1 MEVSGTP
8 LDLHVGFDH
17 ERMAERR
24 RGFINNF
31 GVTGALKRDEDDT
44 VQSNDVYAQAEWR
57 LFAKTLLM
65 AGVRHSR
72 VRFKSEDFF
81 IAGGNPDDSGG
92 VRYARTSPVA
102 GLSYEV
108 SPRVNVYVNAGK
120 GFETP
125 TFAELAYRPDG
136 SPGLNFALRPSVSWH
151 REAGVKVLTGETGRL
166 SLALFRIDVKDEI
179 VVNSAV
185 GGRTTFRNAARTER
199 KGAELGWQ
207 GRFGKGWEAAVAYTY
222 LSAEFSQPFASGTP
236 PVPVAAGNRL
246 PGVPSTV
253 LYGELVWRHAASGF
267 HAGAELRHNA
277 RVYVDDQNSES
288 AASYTVVNVRAG
300 FEQVGKRW
308 RLSEFVRL
316 DNVADNNYI
325 GSVIVADGNRRFY
338 EPAPGRNWLVGVSAQ
353 LAF

>member
-1 MEVSGTP
+1 
-8 LDLHVGFDH
+8 
-17 ERMAERR
+17 
-24 RGFINNF
+24 
-31 GVTGALKRDEDDT
+31 
-44 VQSNDVYAQAEWR
+44 
-57 LFAKTLLM
+57 M

-72 VRFKSEDFF
+72 VRFRSEDFF
-81 IAGGNPDDSGG
+81 IAAGNPDDSGG
-92 VRYARTSPVA
+92 VRYVRTSPVA

-108 SPRVNVYVNAGK
+108 SPRVSVYVNAGK

-179 VVNSAV
+179 VVNSAA
-185 GGRTTFRNAARTER
+185 GGRTTFRNAARTQR

-207 GRFGKGWEAAVAYTY
+207 GRFGRRWEAAIAYTH
-222 LSAEFSQPFASGTP
+222 LSAEFTQPFTSGTP
-236 PVPVAAGNRL
+236 AVPVAAGNRL
-246 PGVPSTV
+246 PGVPENV

-267 HAGAELRHNA
+267 HAGAEVRHNA
-277 RVYVDDQNSES
+277 RVYVDDQNSG
-288 AASYTVVNVRAG
+288 AAAAYTVANVRTG
-300 FEQVGKRW
+300 FEQTGNRW

-316 DNVADNNYI
+316 DNIADRNYI

-353 LAF
+353 LTF